1 MRIAMVSE
9 HASPLADLGGVD
21 CGGQNVYVRHVARQL
36 ARLGHRVDVFTR
48 RERPAQ
54 PEVMPFDAGC
64 RVVHVPAGPAAVLP
78 KEALLPHMHA
88 FGRSLLN
95 HCAQAHAAGDGYDVI
110 HANFFMSGL
119 ASLPAS
125 TRLHLPLVMTFHALG
140 RVRRLHQGSADG
152 FPDAR
157 FAIEDTLVQRADRLI
172 AECPQDQADLETLY
186 HARAERIDVVPCGFD
201 AAEFA
206 PIDRAEARRRLG
218 VPAEA
223 FVVLQLGRM
232 VARKGVD
239 NVIEAIGKLPLD
251 ARQRVRLYVVG
262 GNTVAPDPVATPELA
277 RLQAVAAN
285 AGVAAQTV
293 FVGKR
298 GRADL
303 RAWYSACDVFVSTP
317 WYEPFGI
324 TPVEAM
330 ACGRAV
336 IGADVGGIRSTV
348 RDGRTG
354 FLVPPKDPQALAA
367 RLLQLIQQP
376 ELCREFGQAGLV
388 RARMLYT
395 WLGVAGQLEKAYLKA
410 IESHARAEARMHGTE
425 PSANTSALTVLAGM
439 AA

>member
-48 RERPAQ
+48 RERPRD
-54 PEVMPFDAGC
+54 PEVVPFDDGC

-88 FGRSLLN
+88 FGRHLLN
-95 HCAQAHAAGDGYDVI
+95 HCARAQASGDGYDVI

-119 ASLPAS
+119 ASLAAS

-157 FAIEDTLVQRADRLI
+157 FAIEEMLVQRADRVI

-186 HARAERIDVVPCGFD
+186 RARAEQIDVVPCGFD

-218 VPAEA
+218 VPADA

-232 VARKGVD
+232 VPRKGVD
-239 NVIEAIGKLPLD
+239 NVIRALSWLPRGMR
-251 ARQRVRLYVVG
+251 ARLLVVG
-262 GNTVAPDPVATPELA
+262 GDSPEPDERLTPEIA
-277 RLQAVAAN
+277 RLRQVARECGVADQVTFVGHRRRHQLRPYYAAAN
-285 AGVAAQTV
+285 V
-293 FVGKR
+293 F
-298 GRADL
+298 AT
-303 RAWYSACDVFVSTP
+303 TP

-324 TPVEAM
+324 TPLEAM
-330 ACGRAV
+330 ACAIPV
-336 IGADVGGIRSTV
+336 VASAVGGLKHTV
-348 RDGRTG
+348 MDGATG
-354 FLVPPKDPQALAA
+354 CLVPAHEPQALAHALAYLHDHPQVAAAMGRAGLHRA
-367 RLLQLIQQP
+367 RSLFTWERVSELLQGVYQEVITARQDA
-376 ELCREFGQAGLV
+376 AGLPIPV
-388 RARMLYT
+388 PAWPQAQPASVM
-395 WLGVAGQLEKAYLKA
+395 
-410 IESHARAEARMHGTE
+410 
-425 PSANTSALTVLAGM
+425 AL
-439 AA
+439 

>member
-36 ARLGHRVDVFTR
+36 ARLGHCVDVFTR
-48 RERPAQ
+48 RERPLD
-54 PEVMPFDAGC
+54 PEVVPFDAGC
-64 RVVHVPAGPAAVLP
+64 RVIHVPAGPAAVLP

-88 FGRSLLN
+88 FGRVLLN
-95 HCAQAHAAGDGYDVI
+95 HCAQAQATGQAYGVI

-119 ASLPAS
+119 ASLAAAA
-125 TRLHLPLVMTFHALG
+125 RLHLPLVMTFHALG

-186 HARAERIDVVPCGFD
+186 HARAEQIDVVPCGFD
-201 AAEFA
+201 ASEFA
-206 PIDRAEARRRLG
+206 PIDQAQARQRLG
-218 VPAEA
+218 VPADA

-239 NVIEAIGKLPLD
+239 NVIQAIGKLPAE
-251 ARQRVRLYVVG
+251 ARKRVRLYVVG
-262 GNTVAPDPVATPELA
+262 GNTVQPDVAATPELG
-277 RLQAVAAN
+277 RLQAVAAA
-285 AGVAAQTV
+285 AGVSAQTV

-354 FLVPPKDPQALAA
+354 FLVPPKNPEALAE
-367 RLLQLIQQP
+367 RLLQLMQQP
-376 ELCREFGQAGLV
+376 DLCRELGQAGLI

-395 WLGVAGQLEKAYLKA
+395 WLGVAGQLEKTYRNA
-410 IESHARAEARMHGTE
+410 IEAHARALARMSGTQ
-425 PSANTSALTVLAGM
+425 PSANASALAGLA
-439 AA
+439 A

>member
-54 PEVMPFDAGC
+54 REVVPFDAGC
-64 RVVHVPAGPAAVLP
+64 RVIHVPAGPAAVLP

-95 HCAQAHAAGDGYDVI
+95 HCAQAQAAGDGYDVI

-119 ASLPAS
+119 ASLTAS
-125 TRLHLPLVMTFHALG
+125 ARLHLPLVMTFHALG

-157 FAIEDTLVQRADRLI
+157 FAIEETLVQRADRLI

-186 HARAERIDVVPCGFD
+186 HARPDQIDVVPCGFD

-218 VPAEA
+218 VPADA

-239 NVIEAIGKLPLD
+239 NVIEAIGKLPAD
-251 ARQRVRLYVVG
+251 ARERVRLYVVG
-262 GNTVAPDPVATPELA
+262 GNTVEPDPQATPELA

-285 AGVAAQTV
+285 AGVATQTV

-367 RLLQLIQQP
+367 RLLQLMQQP

-395 WLGVAGQLEKAYLKA
+395 WLGVAGQLEKAYVKA
-410 IESHARAEARMHGTE
+410 IESQARAAARMRGTE
-425 PSANTSALTVLAGM
+425 SSANTPALTALAGM

>member
-48 RERPAQ
+48 RERPWDA
-54 PEVMPFDAGC
+54 EVVPFDAGC
-64 RVVHVPAGPAAVLP
+64 RVIHVSAGPAAVLP

-88 FGRSLLN
+88 FGRHLLN
-95 HCAQAHAAGDGYDVI
+95 HCAQARASGDGYDVI

-119 ASLPAS
+119 ASLAAS

-157 FAIEDTLVQRADRLI
+157 FAIEETLVQRADRVI

-186 HARAERIDVVPCGFD
+186 RARAEQIDVVPCGFD

-206 PIDRAEARRRLG
+206 PIDRAQARRHLG
-218 VPAEA
+218 VPADA

-239 NVIEAIGKLPLD
+239 NVIEAIGKLPPD
-251 ARQRVRLYVVG
+251 ARGRVRLYVVG
-262 GNTVAPDPVATPELA
+262 GNTVVPDVAATPELG
-277 RLQAVAAN
+277 RLQAVADN
-285 AGVAAQTV
+285 AGVSAQTV

-348 RDGRTG
+348 RHDRTG

-367 RLLQLIQQP
+367 RLLQLMQQP
-376 ELCREFGQAGLV
+376 ELCCELGQAGLV

-395 WLGVAGQLEKAYLKA
+395 WRGVAGQLERAYLKA
-410 IESHARAEARMHGTE
+410 IETHARAVGRMTDTA
-425 PSANTSALTVLAGM
+425 PSANASALAGLA
-439 AA
+439 A

>member
-48 RERPAQ
+48 REGPGQADA
-54 PEVMPFDAGC
+54 VTFDHGC
-64 RVVHVPAGPAAVLP
+64 RVIHVPAGPAAVLP

-88 FGRSLLN
+88 FGRHLLN
-95 HCAQAHAAGDGYDVI
+95 QCAQARAAGDGYDVI

-119 ASLPAS
+119 ASLGAAA
-125 TRLHLPLVMTFHALG
+125 RLHVPLVTTFHALG
-140 RVRRLHQGSADG
+140 RVRRLHQGRADG

-157 FAIEDTLVQRADRLI
+157 FAIEHTLVQRSDRII
-172 AECPQDQADLETLY
+172 AECPQDQDDLETLY
-186 HARAERIDVVPCGFD
+186 HARTEQIDVVPCGFD

-206 PIDRAEARRRLG
+206 PIDRAQARRLLG
-218 VPAEA
+218 VPADA

-239 NVIEAIGKLPLD
+239 NVIEAIGKLPPD
-251 ARQRVRLYVVG
+251 VRKRVRLYVVG
-262 GNTVAPDPVATPELA
+262 GNSVTPDVAATPELG
-277 RLQAVAAN
+277 RLQRVAAE
-285 AGVAAQTV
+285 AGVTGLTV

-298 GRADL
+298 GRTDL
-303 RAWYSACDVFVSTP
+303 RAWYSASDVFVSTP

-348 RDGRTG
+348 RHGRTG

-367 RLLQLIQQP
+367 RLLQLMQQP
-376 ELCREFGQAGLV
+376 ELCRELGQAGLV

-395 WLGVAGQLEKAYLKA
+395 WLGVAGQLERAYLKA
-410 IESHARAEARMHGTE
+410 IDTCSRATARVDGTA
-425 PSANTSALTVLAGM
+425 PSANADVPAGLA
-439 AA
+439 A

>member
-36 ARLGHRVDVFTR
+36 ARLGHQVDVFTR
-48 RERPAQ
+48 RERPSE
-54 PEVMPFDAGC
+54 PEIVPFDAGC
-64 RVVHVPAGPAAVLP
+64 RVIHVPAGPAAVLP

-88 FGRSLLN
+88 FGRYLLN
-95 HCAQAHAAGDGYDVI
+95 QCARAHAAGNGYDVI

-119 ASLPAS
+119 ASLAAAA
-125 TRLHLPLVMTFHALG
+125 RLRLPLVMTFHALG

-157 FAIEDTLVQRADRLI
+157 FTIEDTLVQRAERII
-172 AECPQDQADLETLY
+172 AECPQDQTDLETLY
-186 HARAERIDVVPCGFD
+186 HARPERIDVVPCGFD

-206 PIDRAEARRRLG
+206 PIDRAQARHQLG
-218 VPAEA
+218 VPADA

-239 NVIEAIGKLPLD
+239 NVIEAIGKLPPD
-251 ARQRVRLYVVG
+251 ARKRVRLYVVG
-262 GNTVAPDPVATPELA
+262 GNTVTPDVAATPELG
-277 RLQAVAAN
+277 RLQAVAAA
-285 AGVAAQTV
+285 AGVTEQTV

-348 RDGRTG
+348 RHGRTG

-367 RLLQLIQQP
+367 RLLQLMEQP

-410 IESHARAEARMHGTE
+410 IDMRARANARMNGT
-425 PSANTSALTVLAGM
+425 PSVANASALAGLA
-439 AA
+439 A